1 MKLLNLSRLPALGLL
16 SLSLVV
22 SFASAAPA
30 GAGTDAE
37 AAGLAILPDT
47 LAGLT
52 RNIPALISQALTGSQ
67 FAEQVL
73 RMDSRAREQAILKQ
87 VLAGNLPSFLS
98 KLIPVALS
106 YRQPDGKTHTATIFV
121 MPEYLAIGTDSDFLR
136 IPMNLYTAV
145 AVASRMGFILPTRKI
160 VNAIYEQSAFH
171 FSPEPMAAGPQMRST
186 DYYQTHNRKIEEQSR
201 TLGVTSGAL
210 VSGHKK
216 DVVMT
221 NLLAGNP
228 GKIAIYG
235 WHRLNGAPIQ
245 PLSTVHG
252 ACYAD
257 YSHGIRLVS
266 ETVVVDGKTRS
277 VYDVLLD
284 PVLSK
289 VLSDEGPIPH
299 LRELMNVSSGDSTCG
314 KP

>member
-1 MKLLNLSRLPALGLL
+1 MVCS
-16 SLSLVV
+16 
-22 SFASAAPA
+22 ASAGTADGAKNAEPA
-30 GAGTDAE
+30 S
-37 AAGLAILPDT
+37 LAIFPDT

-52 RNIPALISQALTGSQ
+52 KSIPALINQALTGSQ
-67 FAEQVL
+67 FVEQVA

-87 VLAGNLPSFLS
+87 VLAGNFPSFLS

-106 YRQPDGKTHTATIFV
+106 FRQPDGKTLTATIFV
-121 MPEYLAIGTDSDFLR
+121 MPEYLSIGTDRDFLR
-136 IPMNLYTAV
+136 IPMNLYSAV
-145 AVASRMGFILPTRKI
+145 AAASRMGFVLPTRKI

-171 FSPEPMAAGPQMRST
+171 FAPEPMAAGPEMRST
-186 DYYQTHNRKIEEQSR
+186 DYYRTHNRKIEEQSR
-201 TLGVTSGAL
+201 TLGVTQGAL

-277 VYDVLLD
+277 VYDVLQD

-299 LRELMNVSSGDSTCG
+299 LREMMTASSGDSTCG
-314 KP
+314 RP